1 MSWSLGK
8 VERQSFVTIG
18 VKVCVE
24 VIMTQWLP
32 NTIRDCFILLKAFQ
46 LERTLL
52 PSVLALL
59 SRSEKLGS
67 QDGSAGKYACHTS
80 LVT

>member
-32 NTIRDCFILLKAFQ
+32 NTIRDCFILLKAFHP
-46 LERTLL
+46 LDDD
-52 PSVLALL
+52 SI
-59 SRSEKLGS
+59 G
-67 QDGSAGKYACHTS
+67 
-80 LVT
+80 